1 MVKNKKIAIQQV
13 TVHLDFGSKYSF
25 ILEIKLN
32 HVPNKLFSLKFSGT

>member
-1 MVKNKKIAIQQV
+1 MVKNKKRAIQQV
-13 TVHLDFGSKYSF
+13 TVHLEYSF